1 MSASETT
8 DTIFKPFLCLYQC
21 SMIFVFEGI
30 LQILWNHIHNIYFT
44 FDLYIYIYIY
54 MSFSFLE
61 VIMKYHLTPSKM
73 NRIYHKKML
82 NSKHFL
88 TCVYGSL
95 WRQRHQVALQ
105 MQARAKYLKYHLQ
118 VQSADYCQYF
128 VLVSFSNSKS
138 SMCWHPLQ
146 SFLKNIHFQ
155 LLFLSFLCSWR
166 VPLV

>member
-1 MSASETT
+1 MKSYSWYVFYIRYSIE
-8 DTIFKPFLCLYQC
+8 IFSYCYWYLY
-21 SMIFVFEGI
+21 
-30 LQILWNHIHNIYFT
+30 L
-44 FDLYIYIYIY
+44 
-54 MSFSFLE
+54 SFSFLE